1 MKKYWI
7 ALFLSL
13 FMANIGIA
21 DTNTL
26 KPYQAGDWS
35 SLVKTANGAPL
46 AVHFWGVTCP
56 ACVKEMPQWGS
67 FVKNN
72 PTAKVVFIQVDDV
85 SVDSIKKM
93 LNKAGLEKANNFY
106 VAAPFDERLRYEIDP
121 KWHGETPTTIMI
133 DKNGKATR
141 KTGLIDFRQ
150 LQTTLMPKSQ
160 FTKIPYFNY

>member
-13 FMANIGIA
+13 FMVNIGMA
-21 DTNTL
+21 DPNTL

-150 LQTTLMPKSQ
+150 LQTTLMPKS
-160 FTKIPYFNY
+160 